1 MSQSLWRN
9 CIWFYPFAVSFKK
22 FDFSLHITLCSV
34 FKVQCFALQS
44 ITKSSRLA
52 SFAVSFG
59 NRRFCPRLDDLVDH
73 KVASAR
79 FTRCFP
85 SENQRLCPGLVN
97 FAIPQNHSAL
107 LRLDDLVILLSQGLV
122 GLSGLEPPTSRL
134 SGARSNRL
142 SYKPISLGQRA
153 LRVSA
158 SLPYSPPPSA
168 FSDLGGDEENRTP
181 DPLLARQVLSQL
193 SYTPGFHR

>member
-1 MSQSLWRN
+1 M
-9 CIWFYPFAVSFKK
+9 
-22 FDFSLHITLCSV
+22 LCV
-34 FKVQCFALQS
+34 AKH
-44 ITKSSRLA
+44 
-52 SFAVSFG
+52 
-59 NRRFCPRLDDLVDH
+59 H
-73 KVASAR
+73 KIVSAR
-79 FTRCFP
+79 FVRRFLRKPT
-85 SENQRLCPGLVN
+85 LL
-97 FAIPQNHSAL
+97 SAL
-107 LRLDDLVILLSQGLV
+107 GRSCESQSRFGSLRSPFSFGEPAPLSGLGKLCDFLLSQGLV

>member
-1 MSQSLWRN
+1 M
-9 CIWFYPFAVSFKK
+9 
-22 FDFSLHITLCSV
+22 
-34 FKVQCFALQS
+34 
-44 ITKSSRLA
+44 
-52 SFAVSFG
+52 
-59 NRRFCPRLDDLVDH
+59 DH

-107 LRLDDLVILLSQGLV
+107 LRLDDLVVLLSQGLV

-142 SYKPISLGQRA
+142 SY
-153 LRVSA
+153 
-158 SLPYSPPPSA
+158 
-168 FSDLGGDEENRTP
+168 E
-181 DPLLARQVLSQL
+181 PLLDPGSHLLSRAVSSQVSSADCVLTFVVGMGTGVSHNRITTGNFLHLQN
-193 SYTPGFHR
+193 